1 MNPPFPILLDCDPG
15 TDDAVAILLALAS
28 PEIALHAITVVGG
41 NVGIERTLANAL
53 ALTALVGASVPAMPG
68 RGFLRIR
75 EEKPGWEPGEGF
87 ASFGF

>member
-1 MNPPFPILLDCDPG
+1 MSPRPIIIDCDPG
-15 TDDAVAILLALAS
+15 TDDGLALWLALWLALA
-28 PEIALHAITVVGG
+28 
-41 NVGIERTLANAL
+41 
-53 ALTALVGASVPAMPG
+53 GASVPAMPG